1 MAVEEATEAQ
11 LPFGMGK
18 VDLTSAGAIV
28 TVVTLI
34 LGFAVFSMTQ
44 DIGSYLA
51 SRANSFITNTVGFD
65 PTTGEDSGADLV

>member
-18 VDLTSAGAIV
+18 IDLTSTGAAV

-34 LGFAVFSMTQ
+34 LGFAVFSMTR
-44 DIGSYLA
+44 DIGSYIA
-51 SRANSFITNTVGFD
+51 SRANSFVGDRIGFN
-65 PTTGEDSGADLV
+65 PATGEDSGADLV